1 MEEPSNIQSLSSAF
15 SSWDGHIL
23 HNAEHIRKLQADKL
37 YIIFLCA
44 FDDVF
49 LCVFT
54 HSKYSSLKK

>member
-1 MEEPSNIQSLSSAF
+1 MRTKPSMEEQLGQG
-15 SSWDGHIL
+15 DGHIL